1 MDPRNLARPRIGVA
15 SVVQETNTFSPR
27 PTVWEDYT
35 VLLDENAAKALRRT
49 NTEFA
54 GAFSALRRM
63 GAEPVPL
70 LAA

>member
-1 MDPRNLARPRIGVA
+1 MDPWNLARPRIGVA
-15 SVVQETNTFSPR
+15 SLVQETNTFSPK

-35 VLLDENAAKALRRT
+35 VLVGDDVASTLRRT